1 MIAGLNRI
9 VDWIENVF
17 VTLLVLTATVVAVVQ
32 VVARYVF
39 NNSLYWSEELI
50 LYSLIT
56 MSFLTMGM
64 GVRYASHISVEAVYA
79 IAGPR
84 MARALQAGA
93 ACLGLIF
100 AGVLIYYGSQLSMNT
115 MRMGQLSPAMR
126 VPVGYVY
133 MIIPLAGGFM
143 VLRYLLILQFL
154 LSGRD
159 YAAPEV
165 DIKTS

>member
-1 MIAGLNRI
+1 MITGLNRI

-17 VTLLVLTATVVAVVQ
+17 VTLLVLTATVVAIVQ

-64 GVRYASHISVEAVYA
+64 GVRYASHISVEAIYA

-84 MARALQAGA
+84 MARALQVGA

-100 AGVLIYYGSQLSMNT
+100 AGALIYYGCRLSMST

-133 MIIPLAGGFM
+133 LIIPIAGGFM
-143 VLRYLLILQFL
+143 VLRYLLILQSL
-154 LSGRD
+154 MTGRE
-159 YAAPEV
+159 YVAPAA

>member
-64 GVRYASHISVEAVYA
+64 GVRYASHISVEAIYA
-79 IAGPR
+79 ITGPR
-84 MARALQAGA
+84 MARALQVGA

-100 AGVLIYYGSQLSMNT
+100 AGALIYYGSRLSMST

-133 MIIPLAGGFM
+133 LIIPIAGGFM
-143 VLRYLLILQFL
+143 VLRYLLILQSL
-154 LSGRD
+154 MTGRD
-159 YAAPEV
+159 YVAPAA

>member
-1 MIAGLNRI
+1 MIVGLNRI
-9 VDWIENVF
+9 VDWIENVS
-17 VTLLVLTATVVAVVQ
+17 VTLLILTATVVAIVQ
-32 VVARYVF
+32 VIARYVF
-39 NNSLYWSEELI
+39 NNSLFWSEELI

-84 MARALQAGA
+84 MARALQIGA
-93 ACLGLIF
+93 CCLGLIF
-100 AGVLIYYGSQLSMNT
+100 AGVLIFYGSKLSVNT
-115 MRMGQLSPAMR
+115 MNMGQLSPAMR

-133 MIIPLAGGFM
+133 TIIPIAGVFM
-143 VLRYLLILQFL
+143 VLRYFLILQFL
-154 LSGRD
+154 LTGRE
-159 YAAPEV
+159 YVAPQV